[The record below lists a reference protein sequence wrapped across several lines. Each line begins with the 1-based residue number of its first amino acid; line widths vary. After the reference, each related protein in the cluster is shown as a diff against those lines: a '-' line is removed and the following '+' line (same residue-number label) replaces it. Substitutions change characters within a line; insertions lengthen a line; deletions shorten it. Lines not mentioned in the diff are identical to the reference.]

1 MVSNPD
7 KPGRKDR
14 GYNRKSDLRYS
25 AHCPGIVELTF
36 SDRKHFIALTGAI
49 VNLSV
54 TGCLF
59 ANDEMPWAS
68 LDGSGPS
75 DSLFEIISSRCGI
88 YIPWTN
94 TYCTGEIKR
103 VGSFIIG
110 IQFHAPLSEA
120 LVKHVASLEKSGKRR
135 IRPRSTRKYNRIL
148 PIAIKR
154 QLRQARAAAQQE
166 HAGQA

>member
-7 KPGRKDR
+7 KPGRADR
-14 GYNRKSDLRYS
+14 GYNRNSHLRYS

-59 ANDEMPWAS
+59 ANDEMPWAN
-68 LDGSGPS
+68 LDGRGPS
-75 DSLFEIISSRCGI
+75 DSLFDIISSSCGI

-94 TYCTGEIKR
+94 THCTGQIMR

-110 IQFHAPLSEA
+110 IQFHKPLNEA
-120 LVKHVASLEKSGKRR
+120 LVKHVAGLEKNGKRR
-135 IRPRSTRKYNRIL
+135 IRPRSARKYNRIL
-148 PIAIKR
+148 PITIKQRLR
-154 QLRQARAAAQQE
+154 QLSSADASGYADQA
-166 HAGQA
+166 

>member
-1 MVSNPD
+1 MVSSLE
-7 KPGRKDR
+7 KSGSAAE
-14 GYNRKSDLRYS
+14 GYNRNSHLRYS

-36 SDRKHFIALTGAI
+36 KDRKHFIALTGAI

-59 ANDEMPWAS
+59 ANDEMPWAN
-68 LDGSGPS
+68 LEGAGPS
-75 DSLFEIISSRCGI
+75 DSLFEVISSKCGI

-94 TYCTGEIKR
+94 THCTGDIKR

-110 IQFHAPLSEA
+110 IQFHAPLRET
-120 LVKHVASLEKSGKRR
+120 LVKHVAGLEKQGTRR
-135 IRPRSTRKYNRIL
+135 ISPRSARKYNRIL

-154 QLRQARAAAQQE
+154 HLRQMNSTGE
-166 HAGQA
+166 GGQARQA